1 MYDYFELLSIENK
14 YDIDIE
20 ILNQQYLAMQIKY
33 HPDQR
38 IDKTNNLSI
47 SIDLNKAYTILK
59 DDLKRAEYM
68 LSLHGLNLDDTDIR
82 SNLSDLELQNIWN
95 ELEIIEDTEDLVVLE
110 NMYNQKITEKNI
122 LIKNIA
128 DGFKQKKL
136 KFVLD
141 STISLKYISNMINNI
156 QLKIRQL

>member
-1 MYDYFELLSIENK
+1 
-14 YDIDIE
+14 
-20 ILNQQYLAMQIKY
+20 
-33 HPDQR
+33 
-38 IDKTNNLSI
+38 
-47 SIDLNKAYTILK
+47 
-59 DDLKRAEYM
+59 M
-68 LSLHGLNLDDTDIR
+68 LSLHGLNLDDPLVR

-110 NMYNQKITEKNI
+110 NMYNQKILEKNI
-122 LIKNIA
+122 LMKNIA

-136 KFVLD
+136 KFALD

>member
-14 YDIDIE
+14 YDIGVE

-68 LSLHGLNLDDTDIR
+68 LSLHGLNLDDRLVR

-110 NMYNQKITEKNI
+110 NMYNQKILEKNI
-122 LIKNIA
+122 LMKNIA

-136 KFVLD
+136 KFALD